1 MNKIAAC
8 LLCSSVLLLASCSPQ
23 SVPADEFPDPEISVS
38 DEEVLSDNQAPD
50 TPEPPPE
57 SADSGS
63 ETDLEE
69 EPVTQ
74 DEEVASTGEFI
85 LTSPVMVAGGSL
97 PVDFT
102 CDGQSAS
109 PSLFW
114 QGAPEGT
121 VGYALAMHH
130 ETVDGD
136 TRWYWLVYNIPA
148 TKQTVEIDE
157 TNFGTHGT
165 NSSNSELNYAP
176 PCSKGDGKKLYT
188 FTIYALAAA
197 PDLPDP
203 VAVDHGTLLAA
214 ISGITLA
221 EASMD
226 VTFDR
231 TNPQGISST
240 SSTNCEKFQSALA
253 LYANLVSVSC
263 DDEWAYVETES
274 GMPEH
279 EMMAGITGWIMRVP
293 LPYQYV
299 GDGAWRFP
307 VEPTWLDA
315 HAETHSRGPVAMVV
329 NGVPLYH
336 YDKRPIDTFDDS
348 YIYESKFDTV
358 TQGELD
364 RCGGHAGEGDDYH
377 YHYAPV
383 CLLDDHDLNLPVG
396 FTLGGA
402 QIFYGT
408 GADDY
413 YGDGRYSDI
422 NNLPDES
429 LDECNAIQLA
439 DGSYIYYTTSEP
451 PYIVGCHHEAVD
463 WSIQIEASGMRP
475 KGEFGSNHVEVLSY
489 SVIDGVRT
497 LLFETDRGEIN
508 AIVVTAAATG
518 EECYDFEFRTDVNT
532 AVAPE
537 THCRKY

>member
-1 MNKIAAC
+1 M
-8 LLCSSVLLLASCSPQ
+8 
-23 SVPADEFPDPEISVS
+23 PADEFPDPEVSVS

-50 TPEPPPE
+50 TAEPPPD
-57 SADSGS
+57 SADWGS
-63 ETDLEE
+63 ETDLDE

-74 DEEVASTGEFI
+74 EEEVASTGEFI

-97 PVDFT
+97 PLDFT
-102 CDGQSAS
+102 CDGQSVS
-109 PSLFW
+109 PSLSW

-130 ETVDGD
+130 IPGPDD
-136 TRWYWLVYNIPA
+136 THWYWVIYNIPA
-148 TKQTVEIDE
+148 EKQSVEIGE
-157 TNFGTHGT
+157 TDFGTFGI
-165 NSSNSELNYAP
+165 NSVNGEQLYAP
-176 PCSKGDGKKLYT
+176 PCSKGDGEKLYT

-203 VAVDHGTLLAA
+203 AVVDRDTLLSS
-214 ISGITLA
+214 IDGITIA

-231 TNPQGISST
+231 ANPHGISVTAST
-240 SSTNCEKFQSALA
+240 TCENFQSALA
-253 LYANLVSVSC
+253 PYAHLVSVSC
-263 DDEWAYVETES
+263 DEEWVYVETES

-279 EMMAGITGWIMRVP
+279 EMMAGITAWILRVP
-293 LPYQYV
+293 LPHRYA
-299 GDGAWRFP
+299 GDTAWKFP

-315 HAETHSRGPVAMVV
+315 HAEPHARGPLAMAV
-329 NGVPLYH
+329 NGVPIYH
-336 YDKRPIDTFDDS
+336 FDKRPDVSLDGS
-348 YIYESKFDTV
+348 YIYDAQFDTV
-358 TQGELD
+358 RQGELD
-364 RCGGHAGEGDDYH
+364 HCGGHAGQGEDYH
-377 YHYAPV
+377 YHLAPV
-383 CLLDDHDLNLPVG
+383 CLLDDHDLDLPIG

-463 WSIQIEASGMRP
+463 WSMQIEARQMRTL
-475 KGEFGSNHVEVLSY
+475 GEFGRNAVGGFNY

-508 AIVVTAAATG
+508 AIVVTASASG
-518 EECYDFEFRTDVNT
+518 EECWDFEFRTDVNT
-532 AVAPE
+532 PVTPE
-537 THCRKY
+537 THCRIY